1 MIKPQ
6 GTEGMRIP
14 ERFRERRRQL
24 QELRIADREFHD
36 LWEDY
41 SEILQKLMQSE
52 ELNRIRE
59 ELEKEIDKALGKL

>member
-1 MIKPQ
+1 
-6 GTEGMRIP
+6 MRIP

-41 SEILQKLMQSE
+41 TEILHKLMQSE

-59 ELEKEIDKALGKL
+59 ELEKEIDEALGKR